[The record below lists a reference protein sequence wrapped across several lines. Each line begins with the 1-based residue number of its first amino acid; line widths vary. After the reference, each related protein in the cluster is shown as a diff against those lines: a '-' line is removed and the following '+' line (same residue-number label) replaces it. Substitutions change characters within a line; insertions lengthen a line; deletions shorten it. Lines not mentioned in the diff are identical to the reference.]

1 MYDLKMVNSLINE
14 VYQLIKKTINN
25 LETDGDWQ
33 ALLDEGNRIVNKFPD
48 LEKLASNLI
57 LGYMGFMEKQ
67 NEKKKQGPVDA

>member
-25 LETDGDWQ
+25 LETDEDWQ
-33 ALLDEGNRIVNKFPD
+33 ALIDEGNRIVNKFPE

-67 NEKKKQGPVDA
+67 NETKKQGPADA